1 MRIVLIADVFPPLCS
16 SGAIQLRDL
25 AIEFARQGHK
35 ITAMIAAPELR
46 SPWAVENMQ
55 GVQVLR
61 LRTPKTRGKGYV
73 LRTIGEFLMP
83 YFMLRNL
90 SLSPFADIK
99 FEAII
104 WYSPTIFLGPII
116 KTIKRKS
123 NCSAYLIVRDIFPEW
138 AWEMELIRS
147 KALYYFFKW
156 IAKRQYAQANVIGIQ
171 TPGNRNYF
179 LSSKE
184 KNIEA
189 RIEVLHNWLSEAPDV
204 GCSIQIHKTKL
215 SGRKIFV
222 YAGNMGVAQ
231 NIGIFCDLAF
241 RMQDN
246 QKLGFLFVGRGSE
259 SSKLS
264 KKYGALP
271 NTLFCNEISSEEIP
285 GLYAQCQVGLVALD
299 FRLKSHNIPGKF
311 LSYMQAGLPVLACV
325 NKGNDLIKLIDAN
338 RVGVA
343 IEGEVRAEFLDKA
356 VIQVLALTQ
365 SKKTKSQC
373 SHLAMNMFSSA
384 NASLQ
389 ILSALRDIPN
399 I

>member
-1 MRIVLIADVFPPLCS
+1 MRIALIADVFPPLCS

-35 ITAMIAAPELR
+35 VTAMIAAPELK
-46 SPWAVENMQ
+46 SPWVVENMQ

-61 LRTPKTRGKGYV
+61 LRTPKTRGGGYV
-73 LRTIGEFLMP
+73 ARTINEFLMP

-90 SLSPFADIK
+90 SLSPLADIK

-116 KTIKRKS
+116 KIIKKKS

-147 KALYYFFKW
+147 KVLYYFFKLV
-156 IAKRQYAQANVIGIQ
+156 AKHQYAQANVIGIQ
-171 TPGNRNYF
+171 TPGNKNYF
-179 LSSKE
+179 LSSKA
-184 KNIEA
+184 KYTGA

-204 GCSIQIHKTKL
+204 GCSIQIDNTKL

-231 NIGIFCDLAF
+231 NIEIFCDLAF
-241 RMQDN
+241 RMQGN
-246 QKLGFLFVGRGSE
+246 NEIGFLFVGRGSE
-259 SSKLS
+259 SSKMS

-271 NTLFCNEISSEEIP
+271 NTLFCNEIPSEEIP
-285 GLYAQCQVGLVALD
+285 GLYAKCLIGLVALD
-299 FRLKSHNIPGKF
+299 FRHKSHNIPGKF

-325 NKGNDLIKLIDAN
+325 NKGNDLIKLIEVN

-343 IEGEVRAEFLDKA
+343 IEGKVRAKLLDQA
-356 VIQVLALTQ
+356 VIQVLTLTQ
-365 SKKTKSQC
+365 SIDTKSRC
-373 SHLAMNMFSSA
+373 RYLAMNMFSSA

-389 ILSALRDIPN
+389 ILSALREIAYV
-399 I
+399 